1 MPLLQNTIATMT
13 YDAWIIDGYVD
24 EPTCLGVPPYIS
36 PYVRTVAGVLY
47 EHGYNPGYCTIDQI
61 RTDTRYLREM
71 NQASLAVCIAGM
83 TVPGTYL
90 GGTPASLLEIS
101 QIAQALTHPTTC
113 LSGPIL
119 FGAAQAGGNLATPID
134 TENTGCDIHLP
145 GSPAESLHEHLSGT
159 EPTGKFSYQLQ
170 DQFAYKGSKIITKH
184 PSFPNIIAEIETA
197 RGCERYESGGCS
209 FCTERFYGAPIY
221 RDVQAI
227 LAEVSALS
235 QAGCIHFRVGRQP
248 DILAYQTTGQNK
260 PNLDALE
267 QLFSGIRT
275 HANTLKTLHIDNV
288 NPGTITAHKEISK
301 EALEIIIKYHTPGD
315 TAAFGLESA
324 DPAVISANNLSV
336 MPDEVLDAIEIVT
349 EIGGKR
355 TDGICELLSGL
366 NFVCGL
372 AGETKET
379 YIKNKEFLKEIQKR
393 KLLIRRVNI
402 RQVMPFPGTKSYVE
416 HTLGQH
422 KEAFIAF
429 KEWTRTEF
437 DTPMLAQ
444 VFPIGTILHDLIIEK
459 EGTLS
464 FGRQIGSY
472 PLLCGIPLQMKERTT
487 CSVVIIGHGKRSVTA
502 LPYPIPINTLP
513 LSALRHIPGLGK
525 KTISKFFAKRP
536 KNAEEFTAIIGPSPL
551 ATLCEYHY

>member
-1 MPLLQNTIATMT
+1 MT

-61 RTDTRYLREM
+61 RTDTRYLREI
-71 NQASLAVCIAGM
+71 NHASFAVCIAGM

-90 GGTPASLLEIS
+90 GGTPASLLEIT
-101 QIAQALTHPTTC
+101 QIARALTHPTTC

-134 TENTGCDIHLP
+134 PASTGFTINLP
-145 GSPAESLHEHLSGT
+145 GSPAESLHEYLNET
-159 EPTGKFSYQLQ
+159 DPIGKISYQLQ
-170 DQFAYKGSKIITKH
+170 DQFSLKGSQIITKH
-184 PSFPNIIAEIETA
+184 PSFPNIIAELETA
-197 RGCERYESGGCS
+197 RGCERYQSGGCS
-209 FCTERFYGAPIY
+209 FCTEQFYGPPMY
-221 RDVQAI
+221 RETKAI

-235 QAGCIHFRVGRQP
+235 HVGCTHFRVGRQP

-260 PNLDALE
+260 PNLKALE
-267 QLFSGIRT
+267 QLFSGIRA

-288 NPGTITAHKEISK
+288 NPGTITAHPEISK
-301 EALEIIIKYHTPGD
+301 EALEIITKYHTPGD

-324 DPAVISANNLSV
+324 DPAVISANNLV
-336 MPDEVLDAIEIVT
+336 TNPDEILHAIEIVH
-349 EIGGKR
+349 EVGAKR
-355 TDGICELLSGL
+355 TDRICELLPGL

-379 YIKNKEFLKEIQKR
+379 YAKNKEFLKEIQRR

-402 RQVMPFPGTKSYVE
+402 RQVMPFPGTKSYKE

-422 KEAFIAF
+422 KEAFTAF

-444 VFPIGTILHDLIIEK
+444 VYPIGTILHGLLIEK

-464 FGRQIGSY
+464 FGRQLGSY
-472 PLLCGIPLQMKERTT
+472 PLLCGIPLLMKQGTI
-487 CSVVIIGHGKRSVTA
+487 CSVVIIGHGKRSATA

-513 LSALRHIPGLGK
+513 ISALRHIPGLGK

-536 KNAEEFTAIIGPSPL
+536 KNEEEFTAIIGPSPL
-551 ATLCEYHY
+551 PALCEYHS